1 MRAPRPYRVSLG
13 SAILVGALALGACDA
28 AEPGDGPAATHDV
41 ADGVDGVDGVDTS
54 EVSGTD
60 STVPETVAPSAAD
73 ERIVSVS
80 GGRGERRDDLFP
92 DVSGDDLVW
101 VQVWFEASAGTA
113 ADADCLRDPYTT
125 GCHWDVMHRRLPD
138 GPAQVLFAGQSP
150 RSSPRV
156 GDGTAVWLDDAG
168 DTWVKEFA
176 SGDTTR
182 VPLAMWLQATPVP
195 HAGKLWWWGYDSLS
209 GSYAFISYELT
220 SGTTRTGL
228 STYPFDPNLSPTSPL
243 SSLARR
249 QPFTVTDDAVLF
261 AFWNASLGIQ
271 QWPFSGN
278 ARPLIEDAE
287 RSHLRVLERDD
298 GSLVTLSY
306 DTTADCQPASCALAF
321 TAFTG
326 DIASP
331 LAPAAVPTR
340 YVEPVGDGDRVL
352 WLDRR
357 DGPYALYGVT
367 PDGHE
372 LRLSSEKAEIGAL
385 SSIAAGNGRV
395 VWADRRSGRWR
406 LMSRDW

>member
-1 MRAPRPYRVSLG
+1 MTKRRF
-13 SAILVGALALGACDA
+13 DM
-28 AEPGDGPAATHDV
+28 
-41 ADGVDGVDGVDTS
+41 
-54 EVSGTD
+54 
-60 STVPETVAPSAAD
+60 TVAPSAT
-73 ERIVSVS
+73 V
-80 GGRGERRDDLFP
+80 
-92 DVSGDDLVW
+92 
-101 VQVWFEASAGTA
+101 
-113 ADADCLRDPYTT
+113 
-125 GCHWDVMHRRLPD
+125 
-138 GPAQVLFAGQSP
+138 
-150 RSSPRV
+150 PRV
-156 GDGTAVWLDDAG
+156 AG
-168 DTWVKEFA
+168 DAAGPLEGLLRARQRAVGA
-176 SGDTTR
+176 GDFHR
-182 VPLAMWLQATPVP
+182 LRQLRCDQRHPR
-195 HAGKLWWWGYDSLS
+195 WWGYDSLS